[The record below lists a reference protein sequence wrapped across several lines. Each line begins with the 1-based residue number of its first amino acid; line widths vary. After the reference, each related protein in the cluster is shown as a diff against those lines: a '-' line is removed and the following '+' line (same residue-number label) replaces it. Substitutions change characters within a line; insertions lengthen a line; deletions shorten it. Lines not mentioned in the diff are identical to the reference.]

1 MDLFDAQQR
10 MQALSQALNEHNYRY
25 YVLDEPRIS
34 DREFDA
40 LLAELTEL
48 EKAYPQWMS
57 PDSPTQKVGGQA
69 LEGFQTIRHKR
80 PMMSLGNTYSYEDLD
95 EFDQRIRK
103 ATGIENIEYNCE
115 LKIDGL
121 AIALHYQNGQLT
133 QALTRGDG
141 SQGDDVTQNV
151 RTLRSLQTQL
161 QGDYPDEF
169 EIRGEIFMHRKGFEK
184 LNAQRAESGEN
195 LYANPRNVASGSLKL
210 KDPKEVAKR
219 PLDIVLYQVL
229 EDQNRFSKH
238 SESLEAA
245 ASWGLKTA
253 RESRVCHG
261 LSEVK
266 AYLDHWNQA
275 RKTLGYDTD
284 GVVIKVNDKA
294 LQAELGFTAKVPRWA
309 IAYKFETE
317 AAHTQLLGISYQV
330 GRTGAITPVAELA
343 PVALLGTTV
352 KRASLHNANEIQ
364 RLDVR
369 VGDWVYVEKGGEII
383 PKIVGVDL
391 SQRGP
396 ESRPHLYINE
406 CPECGTGL
414 IRNEGEAQHYCP
426 NTLACPPQVAG
437 RIEHFVSRK
446 AMDIQ
451 SIGAEMAED
460 LVQTGWVKDPCDLYT
475 LRFEQL
481 MSMERMGEKSAQNI
495 LDGIAA
501 SKSQPFERLLF
512 GWGIRYVGETV
523 AKKLAAHFGS
533 LQTLMQADFDQLIE
547 VDEIGE
553 RIAEAVI
560 AHFSQ
565 ERNRAIAQR
574 FEELGLQT
582 QTLKKEKQSDALAG
596 KTFVISGVFAKH
608 SRDEIKEI
616 IEANGGKIASGV
628 SAKTSYLV
636 AGDGMGPSKLEKAEK
651 LGVTLLS
658 EDEFLA
664 LLDS

>member
-1 MDLFDAQQR
+1 
-10 MQALSQALNEHNYRY
+10 
-25 YVLDEPRIS
+25 LDEPSIS

-48 EKAYPQWMS
+48 EKLHPQWVS
-57 PDSPTQKVGGQA
+57 PNSPTQKVGGQA
-69 LEGFQTIRHKR
+69 LEGFQTVRHKR
-80 PMMSLGNTYSYEDLD
+80 PMMSLGNTYSFEDLD

-141 SQGDDVTQNV
+141 SQGDDVTANV
-151 RTLRSLQTQL
+151 KTLRSLQTQL
-161 QGDYPDEF
+161 QGDYPEEF

-229 EDQNRFSKH
+229 EDQNRFTKH

-253 RESRVCHG
+253 KESRVCQG

-275 RKTLGYDTD
+275 RKNLGYDTD

-317 AAHTQLLGISYQV
+317 AAHTRLLGISYQV
-330 GRTGAITPVAELA
+330 GRTGAITPVAELD
-343 PVALLGTTV
+343 PVSLLGTTV
-352 KRASLHNANEIQ
+352 KRASLHNANEIE

-383 PKIVGVDL
+383 PKIVGIDL

-396 ESRPHLYINE
+396 ESQPHRYISA
-406 CPECGTGL
+406 CPECGTSL

-460 LVQTGWVKDPCDLYT
+460 LVQTGWVKDPSDLYT

-533 LQTLMQADFDQLIE
+533 LQALMEASYDQLIE
-547 VDEIGE
+547 VDEIGD

-565 ERNRAIAQR
+565 ERNRVTAQR

-582 QTLKKEKQSDALAG
+582 QTLRKEKQSDALAG

-616 IEANGGKIASGV
+616 IEANGGKVASGV

-658 EDEFLA
+658 EDEFLV

>member
-294 LQAELGFTAKVPRWA
+294 LQAELGFINSKPKPPILNYWA
-309 IAYKFETE
+309 
-317 AAHTQLLGISYQV
+317 S
-330 GRTGAITPVAELA
+330 
-343 PVALLGTTV
+343 
-352 KRASLHNANEIQ
+352 
-364 RLDVR
+364 
-369 VGDWVYVEKGGEII
+369 
-383 PKIVGVDL
+383 
-391 SQRGP
+391 
-396 ESRPHLYINE
+396 
-406 CPECGTGL
+406 
-414 IRNEGEAQHYCP
+414 
-426 NTLACPPQVAG
+426 
-437 RIEHFVSRK
+437 
-446 AMDIQ
+446 
-451 SIGAEMAED
+451 
-460 LVQTGWVKDPCDLYT
+460 
-475 LRFEQL
+475 
-481 MSMERMGEKSAQNI
+481 
-495 LDGIAA
+495 
-501 SKSQPFERLLF
+501 
-512 GWGIRYVGETV
+512 
-523 AKKLAAHFGS
+523 
-533 LQTLMQADFDQLIE
+533 
-547 VDEIGE
+547 
-553 RIAEAVI
+553 
-560 AHFSQ
+560 
-565 ERNRAIAQR
+565 
-574 FEELGLQT
+574 
-582 QTLKKEKQSDALAG
+582 
-596 KTFVISGVFAKH
+596 
-608 SRDEIKEI
+608 
-616 IEANGGKIASGV
+616 
-628 SAKTSYLV
+628 
-636 AGDGMGPSKLEKAEK
+636 
-651 LGVTLLS
+651 VTK
-658 EDEFLA
+658 
-664 LLDS
+664 

>member
-151 RTLRSLQTQL
+151 RTLRSLQTKL
-161 QGDYPDEF
+161 QGNYPDEF

-253 RESRVCHG
+253 KESRVCHG

-317 AAHTQLLGISYQV
+317 AAHTKLLGISYQV
-330 GRTGAITPVAELA
+330 GRTGAITPVAELT

-352 KRASLHNANEIQ
+352 KRASLHNANEIE

-396 ESRPHLYINE
+396 ESQPHLYTNE

-523 AKKLAAHFGS
+523 AKKLAAHVGS
-533 LQTLMQADFDQLIE
+533 LQNLMQADFDQLIE

>member
-103 ATGIENIEYNCE
+103 ATGIENVEYNCE

-396 ESRPHLYINE
+396 ESQPHLYINE

-414 IRNEGEAQHYCP
+414 IRNDGEAQHYCP

-533 LQTLMQADFDQLIE
+533 LQNLMQADFDQLIE

-574 FEELGLQT
+574 YEELGLQT

>member
-1 MDLFDAQQR
+1 MNLFDAQQR
-10 MQALSQALNEHNYRY
+10 MQALSQELNEHNYRY
-25 YVLDEPRIS
+25 YVLDEPSIS

-40 LLAELTEL
+40 LLAELAEM
-48 EKAYPQWMS
+48 ESEYPQWVS
-57 PDSPTQKVGGQA
+57 PNSPTQKVGGQA
-69 LEGFQTIRHKR
+69 LEGFQTVMHKR
-80 PMMSLGNTYSYEDLD
+80 PMMSLGNTYSYEDLE

-121 AIALHYQNGQLT
+121 AIALHYNNGRLI

-141 SQGDDVTQNV
+141 SQGDDVTENV
-151 RTLRSLQTQL
+151 KTLRSLQTQL
-161 QGDYPDEF
+161 QGNYPTEF

-184 LNAQRAESGEN
+184 LNVQRAESGEN

-229 EDQNRFSKH
+229 EDQNRFKKH

-253 RESRVCHG
+253 KESRICHG
-261 LSEVK
+261 IAEVK

-275 RKTLGYDTD
+275 RKNLGYDTD
-284 GVVIKVNDKA
+284 GVVIKVNDKT

-330 GRTGAITPVAELA
+330 GRTGAITPVAELD
-343 PVALLGTTV
+343 PVSLLGTTV
-352 KRASLHNANEIQ
+352 KRASLHNANEIE

-369 VGDWVYVEKGGEII
+369 IGDWVFVEKGGEII

-391 SQRGP
+391 SKRSLDSQPNR
-396 ESRPHLYINE
+396 YISE
-406 CPECGTGL
+406 CPECGTSL

-426 NTLACPPQVAG
+426 NALACPPQMAG

-460 LVQTGWVKDPCDLYT
+460 LVQTGWVKNPADLYT
-475 LRFEQL
+475 LTFEQL

-495 LDGIAA
+495 LDGIAS

-533 LQTLMQADFDQLIE
+533 LQTLMKADFDQLIE

-560 AHFSQ
+560 AHFAQ
-565 ERNRAIAQR
+565 ERNRDIAQR

-582 QTLKKEKQSDALAG
+582 HTLKKEKQSDALAG

-628 SAKTSYLV
+628 
-636 AGDGMGPSKLEKAEK
+636 
-651 LGVTLLS
+651 
-658 EDEFLA
+658 
-664 LLDS
+664 

>member
-25 YVLDEPRIS
+25 YVLDEPSIS

-40 LLAELTEL
+40 LLAELAEL
-48 EKAYPQWMS
+48 EKAHPQWVS
-57 PDSPTQKVGGQA
+57 PNSPTQKVGGQA
-69 LEGFQTIRHKR
+69 LDGFQTVLHKR

-103 ATGIENIEYNCE
+103 ATGLEDIEYNCE

-141 SQGDDVTQNV
+141 SQGDDVTENV
-151 RTLRSLQTQL
+151 KTLRSLQTQL
-161 QGDYPDEF
+161 SGNFPEEF

-229 EDQNRFSKH
+229 EDQNRFKKH

-253 RESRVCHG
+253 KESRVCHG

-275 RKTLGYDTD
+275 RKNLGYDTD

-317 AAHTQLLGISYQV
+317 AAHTRLLGISYQV
-330 GRTGAITPVAELA
+330 GRTGAITPVAELD
-343 PVALLGTTV
+343 PVSLLGTTV
-352 KRASLHNANEIQ
+352 KRASLHNANEIE

-369 VGDWVYVEKGGEII
+369 VGDWVFVEKGGEII

-391 SQRGP
+391 SKRGP
-396 ESRPHLYINE
+396 ESQPHLYINE
-406 CPECGTGL
+406 CPECGTSL

-426 NTLACPPQVAG
+426 NALACPPQMAG

-565 ERNRAIAQR
+565 QQNRAIAQR

-616 IEANGGKIASGV
+616 IEANGGKVASGV

-664 LLDS
+664 LLDT

>member
-10 MQALSQALNEHNYRY
+10 IQALSQALNEHNYRY

-48 EKAYPQWMS
+48 EKAYPQWVS
-57 PDSPTQKVGGQA
+57 PNSPTQKVGGQA
-69 LEGFQTIRHKR
+69 LEGFQTVRHKR

-141 SQGDDVTQNV
+141 SQGDDVTENV
-151 RTLRSLQTQL
+151 KTLRSLQTQL
-161 QGDYPDEF
+161 QGNYPEEF

-229 EDQNRFSKH
+229 EDQNRFTKH

-253 RESRVCHG
+253 KESRVCHG

-317 AAHTQLLGISYQV
+317 AAHTRLLGISYQV
-330 GRTGAITPVAELA
+330 GRTGAITPVAELD
-343 PVALLGTTV
+343 PVSLLGTTV
-352 KRASLHNANEIQ
+352 KRASLHNANEIE

-391 SQRGP
+391 SQRGA
-396 ESRPHLYINE
+396 ESQPHLYINE

-426 NTLACPPQVAG
+426 NRLACPPQVAG

-533 LQTLMQADFDQLIE
+533 LQALMEASYDQLIE
-547 VDEIGE
+547 VDEIGD

-582 QTLKKEKQSDALAG
+582 QTLKKEKQSDALVG

-616 IEANGGKIASGV
+616 IEANGGKVASGV

>member
-10 MQALSQALNEHNYRY
+10 MQALSRELNEHNYRY
-25 YVLDEPRIS
+25 YVLDEPSIS

-40 LLAELTEL
+40 LLAELAEL
-48 EKAYPQWMS
+48 EKAHSQWVS
-57 PDSPTQKVGGQA
+57 PNSPTQKVGGQA
-69 LEGFQTIRHKR
+69 IEGFQTVLHKR
-80 PMMSLGNTYSYEDLD
+80 PMMSLGNTYSYEELE

-103 ATGIENIEYNCE
+103 ATGLENIEYNCE

-121 AIALHYQNGQLT
+121 AIALHYRNGQLT

-141 SQGDDVTQNV
+141 SQGDDVTENV
-151 RTLRSLQTQL
+151 KTLRSLQTQL
-161 QGDYPDEF
+161 SGHYPEEF
-169 EIRGEIFMHRKGFEK
+169 EIRGEIFMHRRGFEK
-184 LNAQRAESGEN
+184 LNAQRAKSGEN

-229 EDQNRFSKH
+229 EDQNRFKKH

-253 RESRVCHG
+253 KESRICQG
-261 LSEVK
+261 LSEVT

-294 LQAELGFTAKVPRWA
+294 LQAELGFTAKIPRWA

-317 AAHTQLLGISYQV
+317 AALTLLRGITYQV
-330 GRTGAITPVAELA
+330 GRTGAITPVAELE
-343 PVALLGTTV
+343 PVSLLGTTV
-352 KRASLHNANEIQ
+352 KRASLHNANEIE

-369 VGDWVYVEKGGEII
+369 IGDWVFVEKGGEII
-383 PKIVGVDL
+383 PKIVGVDQSKRSHE
-391 SQRGP
+391 SQAHR
-396 ESRPHLYINE
+396 YISE
-406 CPECGTGL
+406 CPECGTSL

-460 LVQTGWVKDPCDLYT
+460 LVQTGWVKDPSDLYT
-475 LRFEQL
+475 LGFEQL

-533 LQTLMQADFDQLIE
+533 LQALMAASYDQLIE
-547 VDEIGE
+547 VDEIGD

-560 AHFSQ
+560 AHFTQ
-565 ERNRAIAQR
+565 ERNRHVAQR
-574 FEELGLQT
+574 FQEYGLQT
-582 QTLKKEKQSDALAG
+582 QAAAREKHSETLAG

-616 IEANGGKIASGV
+616 IEANGGKVASGV

-664 LLDS
+664 LLNS